1 MSTGVESWSAE
12 SFAEMSAMSPFVGT
26 EVILTAVVAVVF
38 IVWQI
43 WQIKAE
49 NAGYD
54 EQVAKLQGNLP
65 IAVSGD

>member
-26 EVILTAVVAVVF
+26 EVILTIVVAVVF

-49 NAGYD
+49 NARYD
-54 EQVAKLQGNLP
+54 EQEAKL
-65 IAVSGD
+65 

>member
-1 MSTGVESWSAE
+1 MG
-12 SFAEMSAMSPFVGT
+12 PFVGT
-26 EVILTAVVAVVF
+26 EVILTVVVVAVW

-54 EQVAKLQGNLP
+54 ELEAKL
-65 IAVSGD
+65 

>member
-1 MSTGVESWSAE
+1 MSTGIESWHVSAE
-12 SFAEMSAMSPFVGT
+12 SFKEMSGAMGPFVGT
-26 EVILTAVVAVVF
+26 EVIMTVVVVAVW

-54 EQVAKLQGNLP
+54 ELEAKL
-65 IAVSGD
+65 

>member
-1 MSTGVESWSAE
+1 MG
-12 SFAEMSAMSPFVGT
+12 PFVGT
-26 EVILTAVVAVVF
+26 EVIMTVVVVAVW

-54 EQVAKLQGNLP
+54 ELEAKL
-65 IAVSGD
+65 

>member
-26 EVILTAVVAVVF
+26 EVILTIVVAVVF

-54 EQVAKLQGNLP
+54 EQKQNCRETSQT
-65 IAVSGD
+65 VSGD

>member
-1 MSTGVESWSAE
+1 MENVMSTGVESWSAE

-26 EVILTAVVAVVF
+26 EVILTIVVAVVF

-49 NAGYD
+49 NASYD
-54 EQVAKLQGNLP
+54 EQEAKL
-65 IAVSGD
+65 

>member
-1 MSTGVESWSAE
+1 MSTGIESWHVSAE
-12 SFAEMSAMSPFVGT
+12 SFAEMGAMSPFVGT
-26 EVILTAVVAVVF
+26 EVILTVVVVAVW

-54 EQVAKLQGNLP
+54 ELEAKL
-65 IAVSGD
+65 